1 MGTPDQPLLPEA
13 AAELARQGKAAEL
26 SALLKQGLDVNLRDA
41 KGNTLL
47 MLAGYHGRAEVVKLL
62 LKSGATVDLRNDKGQ
77 TPLGGV
83 AFKGYVEI
91 ATLLLDAGADPVA
104 DQGGS
109 TPADFATLAG
119 KSEIL
124 ALLQARRDNAAKPT
138 RWFSKLIGWV
148 RR

>member
-1 MGTPDQPLLPEA
+1 MTASPTLPEE
-13 AAELARQGKAAEL
+13 AAELARKGDTAGLAAL
-26 SALLKQGLDVNLRDA
+26 IKGGLAVDARDA

-47 MLAGYHGRAEVVKLL
+47 MLASYHGRAEVVKLL

-91 ATLLLDAGADPVA
+91 ATLLIDAGADPVA

-138 RWFSKLIGWV
+138 RWFSKLIGWM
-148 RR
+148 RRN